1 MLKATVSLS
10 RKLSQDY
17 NSTGFTVS
25 LDGEIPFPP
34 SDHEGVLEKV
44 SELFDLAEEALNRE
58 IEESRD
64 REIDPPSSKTSP
76 SIPTN
81 NESSNGHA
89 NPARRTEPLSMNR
102 PDYNSPNGKAD
113 QATPKQLQFLETMA
127 RRNKLTD
134 QQLELR
140 IKEVIGRPCT
150 IHQLTKKEAGK
161 VIDSLNAVKG

>member
-34 SDHEGVLEKV
+34 SDREGVLEKV

-64 REIDPPSSKTSP
+64 REIDPQAQKTS
-76 SIPTN
+76 IPVPTHMAIQIKQHR
-81 NESSNGHA
+81 SNC
-89 NPARRTEPLSMNR
+89 NSWKRW
-102 PDYNSPNGKAD
+102 PDETNSPISNWKIES
-113 QATPKQLQFLETMA
+113 KM
-127 RRNKLTD
+127 
-134 QQLELR
+134 
-140 IKEVIGRPCT
+140 
-150 IHQLTKKEAGK
+150 
-161 VIDSLNAVKG
+161 